1 MNIDLNQILDGA
13 TAIPYSDTL
22 ISTLDT
28 ACHTYKIE
36 NELERVDE
44 LVVGFV
50 TGIIPNGFKKHI
62 EEAMREQEFHEIPT
76 NDVLVRLA
84 QYIVLE
90 TILENEDELN
100 KAICASKLM
109 NYILVTKAL
118 KRPIPNA
125 DRLLKVYEYHI
136 SEYLKDV
143 DTVPEDI
150 QTDIRT
156 TIPAEDF
163 PLEISKEDADAL
175 RLIFKEAEL
184 YRIEHW
190 LTSDEIQNIESPFVK
205 VYIGLSKMFDHLAYC
220 FYNIDLKKVIR
231 LFHLPVGIL
240 ATLGVSILPVIAGA
254 IAVNNTKKAR
264 KKLSNIIE
272 ELVQSKC
279 EFNANCSETSVILSM
294 IKGKNQV
301 DSGNVMLT
309 IEEFAVYL
317 YYELLTEKIIA
328 IRN

>member
-50 TGIIPNGFKKHI
+50 TGIIPNEFKKHI

-231 LFHLPVGIL
+231 LLL
-240 ATLGVSILPVIAGA
+240 
-254 IAVNNTKKAR
+254 NNTKKTR

>member
-231 LFHLPVGIL
+231 LLL
-240 ATLGVSILPVIAGA
+240 
-254 IAVNNTKKAR
+254 NNTKKAR

-279 EFNANCSETSVILSM
+279 EFNTNCSETSVILSM

>member
-1 MNIDLNQILDGA
+1 MNNIDLNQILDGA

-22 ISTLDT
+22 ITTLDT
-28 ACHTYKIE
+28 ACHTYKID
-36 NELERVDE
+36 NEFERVDE

-50 TGIIPNGFKKHI
+50 TGIIPNELIKHI

-109 NYILVTKAL
+109 NYMLVTKAL
-118 KRPIPNA
+118 KRPIPNV
-125 DRLLKVYEYHI
+125 DTLLKVYKYHI

-143 DTVPEDI
+143 DTVPENI
-150 QTDIRT
+150 QTDIRA
-156 TIPAEDF
+156 TIPEENF
-163 PLEISKEDADAL
+163 PLEISEEDADAL

-231 LFHLPVGIL
+231 LLL
-240 ATLGVSILPVIAGA
+240 
-254 IAVNNTKKAR
+254 NNTRKAR

-294 IKGKNQV
+294 IKGENQV

>member
-1 MNIDLNQILDGA
+1 MNIDLDQILDGA

-22 ISTLDT
+22 ITTLDT
-28 ACHTYKIE
+28 ACHTYKID
-36 NELERVDE
+36 NEFGRVDE
-44 LVVGFV
+44 LVVGLV
-50 TGIIPNGFKKHI
+50 TGIIPNEFKKHI
-62 EEAMREQEFHEIPT
+62 EEAMQEQEFHEIPT

-84 QYIVLE
+84 QYIVLK

-109 NYILVTKAL
+109 NYMLVAKAL
-118 KRPIPNA
+118 KRPIPNV
-125 DRLLKVYEYHI
+125 DTLLKVYDYHI
-136 SEYLKDV
+136 SKYLKEV
-143 DTVPEDI
+143 DTLPEDI
-150 QTDIRT
+150 QTDIRS
-156 TIPAEDF
+156 TIPEEDF
-163 PLEISKEDADAL
+163 PLEISEEDADAL

-184 YRIEHW
+184 YRIEH
-190 LTSDEIQNIESPFVK
+190 LLSSDEIQKIESPFVK

-231 LFHLPVGIL
+231 LLL
-240 ATLGVSILPVIAGA
+240 
-254 IAVNNTKKAR
+254 NNKKAR

-294 IKGKNQV
+294 IKGEKQEV
-301 DSGNVMLT
+301 VSDNVMLT
-309 IEEFAVYL
+309 IEEFAIYL

>member
-50 TGIIPNGFKKHI
+50 TGIIPNEFKKHI

-231 LFHLPVGIL
+231 LLL
-240 ATLGVSILPVIAGA
+240 
-254 IAVNNTKKAR
+254 NNTKKAR

>member
-50 TGIIPNGFKKHI
+50 TGIIPNEFKKHI

-109 NYILVTKAL
+109 NYMLVTKAL

-125 DRLLKVYEYHI
+125 DSLLEVYEYHI

-163 PLEISKEDADAL
+163 PLEISEEDADAL

-190 LTSDEIQNIESPFVK
+190 LTSDEIQDIESPFVK

-231 LFHLPVGIL
+231 LLL
-240 ATLGVSILPVIAGA
+240 
-254 IAVNNTKKAR
+254 NNTKKAR

>member
-22 ISTLDT
+22 ITTLDT
-28 ACHTYKIE
+28 ACHTYKID
-36 NELERVDE
+36 NEFERVDE

-50 TGIIPNGFKKHI
+50 TGIIPNEFKKHI
-62 EEAMREQEFHEIPT
+62 EKAMQEQEFHEIPT

-84 QYIVLE
+84 QYIVIE
-90 TILENEDELN
+90 TILENKDELN
-100 KAICASKLM
+100 KTICASKLM
-109 NYILVTKAL
+109 NYMLVTKAL
-118 KRPIPNA
+118 KRPIPNV
-125 DRLLKVYEYHI
+125 DSLLKVYEYHI
-136 SEYLKDV
+136 SKYLKDL
-143 DTVPEDI
+143 DTLPEDI
-150 QTDIRT
+150 QTDIRA
-156 TIPAEDF
+156 TIPGKDF
-163 PLEISKEDADAL
+163 PLEISDDDADAL

-231 LFHLPVGIL
+231 LLL
-240 ATLGVSILPVIAGA
+240 
-254 IAVNNTKKAR
+254 NNTQETR

-272 ELVQSKC
+272 ELVESKC

-294 IKGKNQV
+294 IKGKKQV
-301 DSGNVMLT
+301 DSGCVVIT

-317 YYELLTEKIIA
+317 YYELLIEKIIA

>member
-109 NYILVTKAL
+109 NYMLVTKAL

-125 DRLLKVYEYHI
+125 DSLLEVYEYHI

-163 PLEISKEDADAL
+163 PLEISEEDADAL

-190 LTSDEIQNIESPFVK
+190 LTSDEIQDIESPFVK

-231 LFHLPVGIL
+231 LLL
-240 ATLGVSILPVIAGA
+240 
-254 IAVNNTKKAR
+254 NNTKKTR

-301 DSGNVMLT
+301 DSGNVILN

>member
-50 TGIIPNGFKKHI
+50 TGIIPNEFKKHI
-62 EEAMREQEFHEIPT
+62 KEAMREQEFHEIPT

-109 NYILVTKAL
+109 NYMLVTKAL

-125 DRLLKVYEYHI
+125 DSLLEVYEYHI

-163 PLEISKEDADAL
+163 PLEISEEDADAL

-190 LTSDEIQNIESPFVK
+190 LTSDEIQDIESPFVK

-231 LFHLPVGIL
+231 LLL
-240 ATLGVSILPVIAGA
+240 
-254 IAVNNTKKAR
+254 NNTKKTR

-301 DSGNVMLT
+301 DSGNVILN

>member
-50 TGIIPNGFKKHI
+50 TGIIPNEFKKHI

-84 QYIVLE
+84 QYIVIE

-109 NYILVTKAL
+109 NYMLVTKAL

-125 DRLLKVYEYHI
+125 DSLLEVYEYHI

-143 DTVPEDI
+143 DTVPENI

-163 PLEISKEDADAL
+163 PLEISEEDADAL
-175 RLIFKEAEL
+175 RLILKEAEL

-190 LTSDEIQNIESPFVK
+190 LTSDEIQDIESPFVK

-231 LFHLPVGIL
+231 LLL
-240 ATLGVSILPVIAGA
+240 
-254 IAVNNTKKAR
+254 NNTKKTR

>member
-50 TGIIPNGFKKHI
+50 TGIIPNEFKKHI

-109 NYILVTKAL
+109 NYMLVTKAL

-125 DRLLKVYEYHI
+125 DSLLEVYEYHI

-163 PLEISKEDADAL
+163 PLEISEEDADAL

-190 LTSDEIQNIESPFVK
+190 LTSDEIQDIESPFVK

-231 LFHLPVGIL
+231 LLL
-240 ATLGVSILPVIAGA
+240 
-254 IAVNNTKKAR
+254 NNTKKTR

-301 DSGNVMLT
+301 DSGNVILN

>member
-50 TGIIPNGFKKHI
+50 TGIIPNEFKKHI
-62 EEAMREQEFHEIPT
+62 EETMREQEFHEIPT

-84 QYIVLE
+84 QYIVIE

-109 NYILVTKAL
+109 NYMLVTKAL

-125 DRLLKVYEYHI
+125 DSLLEVYEYHI

-163 PLEISKEDADAL
+163 PLEISEEDADAL

-190 LTSDEIQNIESPFVK
+190 LTSDEIQDIESPFVK

-231 LFHLPVGIL
+231 LLL
-240 ATLGVSILPVIAGA
+240 
-254 IAVNNTKKAR
+254 NNTKKAR

>member
-50 TGIIPNGFKKHI
+50 TGIIPNEFKKHI

-84 QYIVLE
+84 QYIVIE

-109 NYILVTKAL
+109 NYMLVTKAL

-125 DRLLKVYEYHI
+125 DSLLEVYKYHI

-143 DTVPEDI
+143 DTIPEDI

-163 PLEISKEDADAL
+163 PLEISEEDADAL
-175 RLIFKEAEL
+175 RLILKEAEL

-190 LTSDEIQNIESPFVK
+190 LTSDEIQDIESPFVK

-220 FYNIDLKKVIR
+220 FYNIDLKRVIR
-231 LFHLPVGIL
+231 LLL
-240 ATLGVSILPVIAGA
+240 
-254 IAVNNTKKAR
+254 NNTKKTR

-317 YYELLTEKIIA
+317 YYELLIEKIIA

>member
-50 TGIIPNGFKKHI
+50 TGIIPNEFKKHI

-109 NYILVTKAL
+109 NYMLVTKAL
-118 KRPIPNA
+118 KRPIPDA
-125 DRLLKVYEYHI
+125 DSLLEVYEYHI

-163 PLEISKEDADAL
+163 PLEISEEDADAL

-231 LFHLPVGIL
+231 LLL
-240 ATLGVSILPVIAGA
+240 
-254 IAVNNTKKAR
+254 NNTKKAR

>member
-50 TGIIPNGFKKHI
+50 TGIIPNEFKKHI

-84 QYIVLE
+84 QYIVIE

-109 NYILVTKAL
+109 NYMLVTKAL

-125 DRLLKVYEYHI
+125 DSLLEVYEYHI

-163 PLEISKEDADAL
+163 PLEISEEDADAL
-175 RLIFKEAEL
+175 RLILKEAEL

-190 LTSDEIQNIESPFVK
+190 LTSDEIQDIESPFVK

-231 LFHLPVGIL
+231 LLL
-240 ATLGVSILPVIAGA
+240 
-254 IAVNNTKKAR
+254 NNTKKTR

>member
-50 TGIIPNGFKKHI
+50 TGIIPNEFKKHI

-109 NYILVTKAL
+109 NYMLVTKAL

-125 DRLLKVYEYHI
+125 DSLLEVYEYHI

-163 PLEISKEDADAL
+163 PLEISEEDADAL

-231 LFHLPVGIL
+231 LLL
-240 ATLGVSILPVIAGA
+240 
-254 IAVNNTKKAR
+254 NNTKKAR

>member
-231 LFHLPVGIL
+231 LLL
-240 ATLGVSILPVIAGA
+240 
-254 IAVNNTKKAR
+254 NNTKKAR

-301 DSGNVMLT
+301 DSGNVILN

>member
-50 TGIIPNGFKKHI
+50 TGIIPNEFKKHI

-109 NYILVTKAL
+109 NYMLVTKAL

-125 DRLLKVYEYHI
+125 DSLLEVYEYHI

-231 LFHLPVGIL
+231 LLL
-240 ATLGVSILPVIAGA
+240 
-254 IAVNNTKKAR
+254 NNTKKTR

-279 EFNANCSETSVILSM
+279 KFNANCSETSVILSM

-301 DSGNVMLT
+301 DSGNVILN

>member
-50 TGIIPNGFKKHI
+50 TGIIPNEFKKHI

-109 NYILVTKAL
+109 NYMLVTKAL

-125 DRLLKVYEYHI
+125 DSLLEVYEYHI

-163 PLEISKEDADAL
+163 PLEISEEDADAL

-190 LTSDEIQNIESPFVK
+190 LTSDEIQDIESPFVK

-231 LFHLPVGIL
+231 LLL
-240 ATLGVSILPVIAGA
+240 
-254 IAVNNTKKAR
+254 NNTKKTR

-294 IKGKNQV
+294 IKGKNQM
-301 DSGNVMLT
+301 DSGNVILN

>member
-1 MNIDLNQILDGA
+1 MKIDLNQILDGA

-22 ISTLDT
+22 ITTLDT
-28 ACHTYKIE
+28 ACHTYKID
-36 NELERVDE
+36 NEFERVDE

-50 TGIIPNGFKKHI
+50 TGIIPNEFKKYI

-109 NYILVTKAL
+109 SYMLVTKAL
-118 KRPIPNA
+118 KRPIPNV
-125 DRLLKVYEYHI
+125 DILLKVYEYHI

-150 QTDIRT
+150 QTDIRA
-156 TIPAEDF
+156 TIPEEDF
-163 PLEISKEDADAL
+163 PLEISEEDADAL

-205 VYIGLSKMFDHLAYC
+205 VYIGLNKMFDHLAYY

-231 LFHLPVGIL
+231 LLL
-240 ATLGVSILPVIAGA
+240 
-254 IAVNNTKKAR
+254 NNTKKAR

-294 IKGKNQV
+294 IKGENQV

>member
-50 TGIIPNGFKKHI
+50 TGIIPNEFKKHI

-109 NYILVTKAL
+109 NYMLVTKAL

-125 DRLLKVYEYHI
+125 DSLLEVYEYHI

-163 PLEISKEDADAL
+163 PLEISEEDADA
-175 RLIFKEAEL
+175 
-184 YRIEHW
+184 
-190 LTSDEIQNIESPFVK
+190 
-205 VYIGLSKMFDHLAYC
+205 
-220 FYNIDLKKVIR
+220 IR
-231 LFHLPVGIL
+231 
-240 ATLGVSILPVIAGA
+240 
-254 IAVNNTKKAR
+254 
-264 KKLSNIIE
+264 
-272 ELVQSKC
+272 
-279 EFNANCSETSVILSM
+279 
-294 IKGKNQV
+294 
-301 DSGNVMLT
+301 
-309 IEEFAVYL
+309 
-317 YYELLTEKIIA
+317 
-328 IRN
+328 

>member
-50 TGIIPNGFKKHI
+50 TGIIPNEFKKHI
-62 EEAMREQEFHEIPT
+62 EAAMREQEFHEIPT

-109 NYILVTKAL
+109 NYMLVTKAL

-125 DRLLKVYEYHI
+125 DSLLEVYEYHI

-163 PLEISKEDADAL
+163 PLEISEEDADAL

-190 LTSDEIQNIESPFVK
+190 LTSDEIQDIESPFVK

-231 LFHLPVGIL
+231 LLL
-240 ATLGVSILPVIAGA
+240 
-254 IAVNNTKKAR
+254 NNTKKTR

-301 DSGNVMLT
+301 DSGNVILN

>member
-50 TGIIPNGFKKHI
+50 TGIIPNEFKKHI

-84 QYIVLE
+84 QYIVIE

-109 NYILVTKAL
+109 NYMLVTKAL

-125 DRLLKVYEYHI
+125 DSLLEVYEYHI

-163 PLEISKEDADAL
+163 PLEISEEDADAL
-175 RLIFKEAEL
+175 RLILKEAEL

-190 LTSDEIQNIESPFVK
+190 LTSDEIQDIESPFVK

-231 LFHLPVGIL
+231 LLL
-240 ATLGVSILPVIAGA
+240 
-254 IAVNNTKKAR
+254 NNTKKAR

>member
-50 TGIIPNGFKKHI
+50 TGIIPNEFKKHI

-84 QYIVLE
+84 QYIVIE

-109 NYILVTKAL
+109 NYMLVTKAL

-125 DRLLKVYEYHI
+125 DSLLEVYEYHI

-163 PLEISKEDADAL
+163 PLEISEEDADAL

-190 LTSDEIQNIESPFVK
+190 LTSDEIQDIESPFVK

-231 LFHLPVGIL
+231 LLL
-240 ATLGVSILPVIAGA
+240 
-254 IAVNNTKKAR
+254 NNTKKAR

>member
-109 NYILVTKAL
+109 NYMLVTKAL

-125 DRLLKVYEYHI
+125 DSLLEVYEYHI

-163 PLEISKEDADAL
+163 PLEISEEDADAL

-231 LFHLPVGIL
+231 LLL
-240 ATLGVSILPVIAGA
+240 
-254 IAVNNTKKAR
+254 NNTKKTR

-301 DSGNVMLT
+301 DSGNVILN

>member
-62 EEAMREQEFHEIPT
+62 EEAMLEQEFHEIPT

-231 LFHLPVGIL
+231 LLL
-240 ATLGVSILPVIAGA
+240 
-254 IAVNNTKKAR
+254 NNTKKAR